1 MSPMTGITTWTR
13 VHLVMIVPRQTI
25 IYSLK
30 AKEVLGFSNPDLQ
43 RLPRTPR
50 FHPLRHIHIA
60 PFDGKPKLK
69 LDSKNLGAPDLSAP
83 LN

>member
-30 AKEVLGFSNPDLQ
+30 AKEVLGFSNPDGQ
-43 RLPRTPR
+43 TYNVCPE
-50 FHPLRHIHIA
+50 PLGFTR
-60 PFDGKPKLK
+60 
-69 LDSKNLGAPDLSAP
+69 
-83 LN
+83 